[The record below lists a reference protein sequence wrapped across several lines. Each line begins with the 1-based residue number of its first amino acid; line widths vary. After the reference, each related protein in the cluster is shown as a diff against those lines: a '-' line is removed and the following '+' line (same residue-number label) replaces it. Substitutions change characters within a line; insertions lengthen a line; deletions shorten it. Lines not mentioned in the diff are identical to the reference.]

1 MDKILVD
8 LKNQTVTVV
17 LNRDADNE
25 LEAMRE
31 ASKILQREVM
41 RNESNNDYRFRR

>member
-1 MDKILVD
+1 MDKILID
-8 LKNQTVTVV
+8 LRHNTVTII
-17 LNRDADNE
+17 LNRDADTE

-41 RNESNNDYRFRR
+41 RNESNNDNRFRR